1 MCAWPAETTSPLPSA
16 RTGESTGRRG
26 RRWRN
31 ESECKSQKRH
41 ETDCLTPLTPSS
53 PSSTA
58 RWRPRVAE
66 RTGIAWTG
74 ATWTPIRA
82 RHRVTGKVGWY
93 CQRISEGCRHCYAA
107 TMNGWRGNGVDY
119 TVPALTDVELFLD
132 ERILAA
138 PGAGP
143 GGGGAFPA
151 RALRGGPPPRAHA
164 APDLRLLDDRP
175 VRRVDARRVDRQD
188 LRGDGAGAAA
198 HVSGSD

>member
-1 MCAWPAETTSPLPSA
+1 MWAWPAETTSPLPSA

-107 TMNGWRGNGVDY
+107 TMNGWRGEGCGA
-119 TVPALTDVELFLD
+119 VPRRAHPGG
-132 ERILAA
+132 AA
-138 PGAGP
+138 P
-143 GGGGAFPA
+143 
-151 RALRGGPPPRAHA
+151 LAHA

-175 VRRVDARRVDRQD
+175 VRRVDARRVDRPD

-198 HVSGSD
+198 HVSGSDEEAGADARVSRTGERRERHAAMGSLGRHR